1 MAHHLPAVGVRGD
14 SVDALAPE
22 VRGIV
27 ELLDL
32 RWAFNVRCIDA
43 IDLSSIKVRPF
54 DGQNWEAT
62 AKAYHDR
69 LKKPPAA

>member
-1 MAHHLPAVGVRGD
+1 MIQTHQGACHCGRV
-14 SVDALAPE
+14 SFE
-22 VRGIV
+22 VRA
-27 ELLDL
+27 DL
-32 RWAFNVRCIDA
+32 NYG

-62 AKAYHDR
+62 AAAYYER